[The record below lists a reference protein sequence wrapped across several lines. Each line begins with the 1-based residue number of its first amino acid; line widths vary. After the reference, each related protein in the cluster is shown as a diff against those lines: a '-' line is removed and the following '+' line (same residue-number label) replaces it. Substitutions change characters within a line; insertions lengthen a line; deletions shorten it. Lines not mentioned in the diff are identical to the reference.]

1 MGTDMVGMGGNRK
14 LMNHFQQS
22 KMDSPIMP
30 NTAALTKCQASQNA
44 QKLPSALTIEVRA
57 STAAGD
63 NPALDGEN
71 RQ

>member
-1 MGTDMVGMGGNRK
+1 MGGKRK

-30 NTAALTKCQASQNA
+30 NTAALTKCPASQNA
-44 QKLPSALTIEVRA
+44 KNGASALTIEVCA
-57 STAAGD
+57 STATGD